1 MREKTMRLFITLSKK
16 TLCVILALL
25 IIALIIIGQLFT
37 IKADGIYGS
46 TNALRIEYISG
57 LGYTADETA
66 VSVKEIVIPES
77 FSDVYSKY
85 NRLQQTAGF
94 DLTRHKGD
102 NACVYTYRLSDSED
116 TVINLM
122 VSDNIIIGGDIS
134 SVRIDG
140 EMKSLLPKGK

>member
-1 MREKTMRLFITLSKK
+1 MGGVCS
-16 TLCVILALL
+16 A
-25 IIALIIIGQLFT
+25 A
-37 IKADGIYGS
+37 
-46 TNALRIEYISG
+46 IESENVV
-57 LGYTADETA
+57 GYTADETA

>member
-1 MREKTMRLFITLSKK
+1 MKLFITLSKK
-16 TLCVILALL
+16 TLCIILASL
-25 IIALIIIGQLFT
+25 IISLIIIGQLFT
-37 IKADGIYGS
+37 IKAGGIDGS
-46 TNALRIEYISG
+46 TNALRLEYISG

-77 FSDVYSKY
+77 FSDVYTEY

-94 DLTRHKGD
+94 DLSRYRGGS
-102 NACVYTYRLSDSED
+102 ACVYTYRLSDSEE
-116 TVINLM
+116 TVINLI

-140 EMKSLLPKGK
+140 EMKALERK

>member
-1 MREKTMRLFITLSKK
+1 MKLFITLSKK
-16 TLCVILALL
+16 TLCIILASL
-25 IIALIIIGQLFT
+25 IISLIIIGQLFT
-37 IKADGIYGS
+37 IKAGGIDGS
-46 TNALRIEYISG
+46 TNALRLEYISG

-77 FSDVYSKY
+77 FSDVYTEY

-94 DLTRHKGD
+94 DLSRYRGD
-102 NACVYTYRLSDSED
+102 SACVYTYRLSDSEE
-116 TVINLM
+116 TVINLI

-140 EMKSLLPKGK
+140 EMKALERK